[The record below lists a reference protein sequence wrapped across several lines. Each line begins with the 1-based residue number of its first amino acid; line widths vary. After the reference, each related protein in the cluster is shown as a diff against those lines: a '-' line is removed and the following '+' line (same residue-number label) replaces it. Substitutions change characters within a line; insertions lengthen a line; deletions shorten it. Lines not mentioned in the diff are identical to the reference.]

1 MAPAVKKTVVKRPLG
16 KRNAKKKQTYKFT
29 IDCKNPVEDGIF
41 KTANFEEYLQKAIKY
56 KGKVGQLEAGG
67 IKVEATKNSVTVTS
81 EKEFSKRYL
90 KYLTKKYLK
99 KHSLRDW
106 LRVIASN
113 KNTYELKYFQINN
126 EDDDESGDE
135 N

>member
-1 MAPAVKKTVVKRPLG
+1 MAPAVKKTAKRQAVKRVS
-16 KRNAKKKQTYKFT
+16 KKKQTYKFT
-29 IDCKNPVEDGIF
+29 IDCKNPVEDGIL

-56 KGKVGQLEAGG
+56 KGKTGQLEVGG
-67 IKVEATKNSVTVTS
+67 IKVEATKNSITVTS

-126 EDDDESGDE
+126 EDDEESGDE